1 MINSLFY
8 GYLSPR
14 WKRLVRTA
22 ITFIFLF
29 WVFLFFENGLDEDV
43 LFIIIISL
51 VINLFLSFGLELF
64 VKKKQQNEIWVSI
77 LSLTLN
83 IVITFL
89 FFIST

>member
-8 GYLSPR
+8 GYLSPQ
-14 WKRLVRTA
+14 WKRLVRTV

-83 IVITFL
+83 IVITYL
-89 FFIST
+89 FIIT

>member
-8 GYLSPR
+8 GYLSPQ
-14 WKRLVRTA
+14 WKRLVRTV

-29 WVFLFFENGLDEDV
+29 WVFLFFENGLDEYA

-77 LSLTLN
+77 FSLTLN
-83 IVITFL
+83 IVITYL
-89 FFIST
+89 FVIS

>member
-8 GYLSPR
+8 GYLSPQ

-29 WVFLFFENGLDEDV
+29 WVFLFFENGLDEYV

-51 VINLFLSFGLELF
+51 LINLFLSFGLELF

-89 FFIST
+89 FFISA

>member
-8 GYLSPR
+8 GYLSPQ
-14 WKRLVRTA
+14 WKRLVRTV

-29 WVFLFFENGLDEDV
+29 WVWCFFENGSDEYFV
-43 LFIIIISL
+43 FLLILSL

-77 LSLTLN
+77 FSLTLN
-83 IVITFL
+83 IVIAFL
-89 FFIST
+89 AFIS